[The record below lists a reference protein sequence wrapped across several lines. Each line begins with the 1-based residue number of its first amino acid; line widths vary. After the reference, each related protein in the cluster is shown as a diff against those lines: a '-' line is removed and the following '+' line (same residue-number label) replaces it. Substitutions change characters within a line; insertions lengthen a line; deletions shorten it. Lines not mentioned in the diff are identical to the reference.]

1 MRLGGGQNN
10 ELPAPVCVLAM
21 CLPLSGGMM
30 ISLSLYRRLSRGS
43 LLAAA
48 LVLLSGVVF
57 VPEARAGFSVDVTSA
72 DVNRTFQ
79 LDWNYASNTSSGGG
93 LTAPLSSV
101 GTFTIDSF
109 SSSDLVMSA
118 TIDNTTTLTS
128 GLTQSY
134 LMSIGIATAPI
145 TSGTMLAG
153 GSVFNSVTTGSGP
166 QETYPGGFKAINVCL
181 FNAAGGCSGAS
192 INDGLA
198 AGSTDSFTVALA
210 GNFGSSP
217 SVTLS
222 DFAVKFQTNE
232 GSYEFGDGGSFLSE
246 TPEPPT
252 ALLFATALLVAVGL
266 VRRRL
271 LSPGGAHKG

>member
-1 MRLGGGQNN
+1 
-10 ELPAPVCVLAM
+10 
-21 CLPLSGGMM
+21 M
-30 ISLSLYRRLSRGS
+30 ISLPLYPRISRGA

-48 LVLLSGVVF
+48 LVLLSGLIV

-79 LDWNYASNTSSGGG
+79 IDWNYASNTLSAGGP
-93 LTAPLSSV
+93 TAPLSSV
-101 GTFTIDSF
+101 GLFTIDSF

-118 TIDNTTTLTS
+118 TIDNTTRLTS
-128 GLTQSY
+128 GLTQAY

-145 TSGTMLAG
+145 TTGTMLSG

-166 QETYPGGFKAINVCL
+166 RETYPGGFKDVNVCL

-192 INDGLA
+192 IYDGLA
-198 AGSTDSFTVALA
+198 AGASDSFTVALA
-210 GNFGSSP
+210 GDFGNSP

-246 TPEPPT
+246 TPEPPSVF
-252 ALLFATALLVAVGL
+252 LFATALLVAVAA

-271 LSPGGAHKG
+271 SSPEGSLKD